1 MPPTN
6 SVSEGVPVIRIIAAL
21 IASLPEPPRHRRTP
35 RHAGPWRLRL
45 SLGYQPTH
53 AA

>member
-1 MPPTN
+1 M
-6 SVSEGVPVIRIIAAL
+6 IRIIAAL
-21 IASLPEPPRHRRTP
+21 IASLPEPPKHRRTP

-45 SLGYQPTH
+45 SLGYQPIH